1 LDTSDKFGSLFLS
14 LDKQKDTLNIDNYGI
29 AITTMD
35 EVFLEVAKD
44 VELRKLKADLPK
56 GAELPPSS
64 ESDEDD
70 YMDEEPVI
78 PKKTDK
84 RRRSSV
90 FKKNFK
96 RQPTTNA
103 VER

>member
-1 LDTSDKFGSLFLS
+1 MDTSGKFGALFLS
-14 LDKQKDTLNIDNYGI
+14 LDKQKDFLNVDNYGI

-44 VELRKLKADLPK
+44 VENRKYLAELPE

-64 ESDEDD
+64 ESDSED
-70 YMDEEPVI
+70 YLDEEVVI
-78 PKKTDK
+78 KKPDPKK

-90 FKKNFK
+90 FKKHFK
-96 RQPTTNA
+96 R
-103 VER
+103 